1 MSSTTISQKAASLPK
16 WAVYLLFPFAWFFLN
31 LLARPAFWIR
41 GRYDRLCTWLYVKIK
56 VREGKER
63 KAFIKQIKL
72 LIMDFNDIG
81 RRSDYIPKE
90 IKTKPQMRDH
100 IYYWHRD
107 ELKKF
112 NMVITP
118 KLKII
123 QK

>member
-1 MSSTTISQKAASLPK
+1 MTSTFTQRVVSLPK
-16 WAVYLLFPFAWFFLN
+16 WAIYCLFPFAWIFLN
-31 LLARPAFWIR
+31 LLARPYYWIKR
-41 GRYDRLCTWLYVKIK
+41 KYNRICTWLYVKIK

-81 RRSDYIPKE
+81 RRSDFIPKE
-90 IKTKPQMRDH
+90 IKTKAQMRDH
-100 IYYWHRD
+100 IYFHHRD
-107 ELKKF
+107 DLKKHR
-112 NMVITP
+112 MVITS